1 MRTPQEVKKLIAEF
15 KPPIKKAKSV
25 INQMKVKLQT
35 YKGKDKD
42 AANDRLE
49 ALDSLVMH
57 CVAMQTEFND
67 IEEEYHKVLMDSA
80 HLKSKL
86 DAANWHIKLSK
97 Y

>member
-67 IEEEYHKVLMDSA
+67 MEEEYYKVLMDSA

-86 DAANWHIKLSK
+86 NAANLHIKLSK

>member
-42 AANDRLE
+42 AAKDRLE